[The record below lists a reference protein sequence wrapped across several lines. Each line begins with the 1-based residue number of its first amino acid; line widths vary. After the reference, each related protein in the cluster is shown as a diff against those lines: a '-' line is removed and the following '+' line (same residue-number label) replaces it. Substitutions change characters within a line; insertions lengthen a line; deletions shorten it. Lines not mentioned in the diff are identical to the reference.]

1 MNMLLSTC
9 VSDRRP
15 LVANKRSQ
23 KKKRIKTFVVLYAKS
38 VGFRRPNAAIGLQ
51 VKNAGHIIAYTCT

>member
-23 KKKRIKTFVVLYAKS
+23 KKNGL
-38 VGFRRPNAAIGLQ
+38 RRL
-51 VKNAGHIIAYTCT
+51 